1 MAKRAGAKK
10 SSTKKPTA
18 KKAKKVVTK
27 RAGDARAMREGAFKA
42 FSMHITED
50 AGRRTFAELKAERPT
65 TSAFSLT
72 AAQPQNLDPESAAKR
87 ILEHALASDTM
98 PSLTAPKVDGD
109 ESTFK
114 SLGVETVPLTGTKVV
129 KFRQQVKGIPV
140 YGSLISVELGD
151 NNEMVSLNSNIA
163 KPDVASYVARI
174 SPQEAL
180 KKVAGEAGYGRQLP
194 DSTPKLNLYLDA
206 KGKWHLA
213 YMIEDVRSLQKTQT
227 AGDSPLVYDYVID
240 ALSGSTV
247 AELPRTPTATETAN
261 DEQGNP
267 QTFTIDMDGGRKVM
281 RDPTLNIETFDFRF
295 ADPQVQA
302 GRLPGNLVAA
312 PFSPAAVSAHV
323 NASRVATFLRDVLKR
338 NNIDNQGGRMIS
350 SVNCLLKRDERPP
363 GSNIWLN
370 AFWDGQAV
378 QMIYG
383 QAKFNGRLQSLSAS
397 LSVVAHELFHG
408 VTGATSRLVY
418 QDESGA
424 LNESYSDIF
433 GIIVSNFNEPDISK
447 WDFLIGD
454 GLSTGLEALRDMRDP
469 TRFNQPKLMSDFVDT
484 GADHGGVHTNSGIHN
499 FAAFNVIAAQSN
511 GAFLFKAEELAAMFY
526 IALTQQL
533 SPQSTF
539 AASHRGVALA
549 ARSLFRNLPQPEI
562 DKRIAAIDDGFA
574 AAGID

>member
-267 QTFTIDMDGGRKVM
+267 QTFSIDMDGGKKVM

-433 GIIVSNFNEPDISK
+433 GIIVYN
-447 WDFLIGD
+447 
-454 GLSTGLEALRDMRDP
+454 
-469 TRFNQPKLMSDFVDT
+469 
-484 GADHGGVHTNSGIHN
+484 
-499 FAAFNVIAAQSN
+499 
-511 GAFLFKAEELAAMFY
+511 
-526 IALTQQL
+526 
-533 SPQSTF
+533 
-539 AASHRGVALA
+539 
-549 ARSLFRNLPQPEI
+549 
-562 DKRIAAIDDGFA
+562 
-574 AAGID
+574 